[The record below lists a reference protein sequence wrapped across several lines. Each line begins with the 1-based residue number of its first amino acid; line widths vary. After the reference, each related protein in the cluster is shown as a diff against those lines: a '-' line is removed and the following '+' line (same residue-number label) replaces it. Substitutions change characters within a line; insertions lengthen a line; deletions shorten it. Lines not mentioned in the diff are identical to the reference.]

1 MRTLSGQQNPD
12 IDSFSVQFSN
22 LMTTPAPNDST
33 PPTQSAPSLIAS
45 ESRCTYL
52 KICYQAVC
60 DAIACEVDV
69 QYNEPNSVQLVAVS
83 KLMPPSDIQALYDL
97 GHRHF
102 GENYVQ
108 ELVAKAQI
116 VRLVKTVWESIY

>member
-1 MRTLSGQQNPD
+1 
-12 IDSFSVQFSN
+12 
-22 LMTTPAPNDST
+22 MTTPPPNDGAS
-33 PPTQSAPSLIAS
+33 PTQSAPSLIAS
-45 ESRCTYL
+45 ESRCAYL

-69 QYNEPNSVQLVAVS
+69 QSNEPNSVQLVAVS
-83 KLMPPSDIQALYDL
+83 KLMPSSDIQALYDL

-108 ELVAKAQI
+108 ELAAKARI
-116 VRLVKTVWESIY
+116 VRLDKTA